1 MLGWAT
7 LYTIAT
13 SYHTVCALL
22 LSLLAMQW
30 SRWGD
35 AWSVDAWRQGA
46 HPAPRGTPQE
56 YGYTTWAPAL
66 VLGVVYFAAA
76 FAKMRDTGL
85 AWILNGTVKYH
96 FLSDSPQAMVDW
108 GLQLGHYPGLAIA
121 LSFCAIAVESLI
133 IVGVSA
139 RAYRYRVAA
148 GLGAL
153 SLMTGFVLLQ
163 GIYWPAW
170 WILLLSFLPW
180 HLVRP
185 ADSRSL
191 RAARAGNDGSSAPA
205 EVRDCSGALHCS
217 DSSPSS
223 R

>member
-1 MLGWAT
+1 MRGA
-7 LYTIAT
+7 
-13 SYHTVCALL
+13 S
-22 LSLLAMQW
+22 M
-30 SRWGD
+30 RGG
-35 AWSVDAWRQGA
+35 RRA

-108 GLQLGHYPGLAIA
+108 GLQLGQYPRLAVA

-133 IVGVSA
+133 IVGVIA
-139 RAYRYRVAA
+139 RAYRYRLAA
-148 GLGAL
+148 GFGAL
-153 SLMTGFVLLQ
+153 SLMAGFVLLQ

-180 HLVRP
+180 HVVRP
-185 ADSRSL
+185 AGRDVSV
-191 RAARAGNDGSSAPA
+191 AARAIRDADSAPA
-205 EVRDCSGALHCS
+205 EARDRPRARTDRTAIHRLVDENRSLSCALDIRHVFDDLRQSGRLRAQ
-217 DSSPSS
+217 
-223 R
+223 RR